1 MPRNAKVAY
10 GNFLFVGYVI
20 SCLALAA
27 GGRPSV
33 SLTFASLLFVSIF
46 FVPTKLPFQ
55 LSAPMRFVVFLLVS
69 SLVLGGI
76 SIEQE
81 RWGALTTL
89 LLVLLMARLRRIWPK
104 SLILRVVTLALVCT
118 VAASLALGIFFPE
131 IGIVQTGYEAG
142 SLTGFFTHRNLL
154 GMVAGAT
161 STLLIAG
168 YQAKNLSAFFT
179 FGGLL
184 FSLPALVMSRS
195 MSSIFAFVIA
205 LVATQI
211 WFRGKREEKSKQK
224 INFRGTTVLLLV
236 AIAMVT
242 FFYLPGPFQLI
253 GRDETLTGRTQIWSV
268 LISKSDQF
276 WLWGVGWDRAWTEL
290 DPVSSQIRADL
301 GFFVAHAHSAV
312 LDMIYRLGLPAILVV
327 TIVSILNWRSFKLP
341 KGQLAKTQDKN
352 FTKIVVIFLVALGTS
367 ESFLHLNWFPLVLLT
382 LLPAKE
388 QDQSAKP

>member
-1 MPRNAKVAY
+1 MLRNAKVAN

-27 GGRPSV
+27 VGRPSV
-33 SLTFASLLFVSIF
+33 SLAFASLLFVSIA
-46 FVPTKLPFQ
+46 FVPAKLPFQ

-69 SLVLGGI
+69 SLVLGGMA
-76 SIEQE
+76 IEQD

-89 LLVLLMARLRRIWPK
+89 FLILLMARLRRIWPK
-104 SLILRVVTLALVCT
+104 SLVRSAVTLAMVCT
-118 VAASLALGIFFPE
+118 LAASLALGIFFPE
-131 IGIVQTGYEAG
+131 MGLVQTGYEAG
-142 SLTGFFTHRNLL
+142 SLTGFYAHRNLL
-154 GMVAGAT
+154 GMAAGAT
-161 STLLIAG
+161 STLLLAG
-168 YQAKNLSAFFT
+168 YQAKNFSAFFT
-179 FGGLL
+179 FSSLL

-211 WFRGKREEKSKQK
+211 WFRGKRQEKSKQRL
-224 INFRGTTVLLLV
+224 NFRGTTVLLLT
-236 AIAMVT
+236 AITMAT

-290 DPVSSQIRADL
+290 DSVSSQIRADL

-312 LDMIYRLGLPAILVV
+312 LDMIYRLGLPAILVLI
-327 TIVSILNWRSFKLP
+327 IVAILHWRSFRFP
-341 KGQLAKTQDKN
+341 KGQLTKTKDKN
-352 FTKIVVIFLVALGTS
+352 FTKIVVIFLFALGTS

-382 LLPAKE
+382 LLPERE